1 MTIAILNNEL
11 VPPVF
16 GIKITVLVV
25 TYFLAVLIM
34 WLAWQ
39 EKKRKAKNKAHKDL
53 QDFLTLV
60 KSKPSLD
67 DLPIKHQID
76 DYFKEQDENSSPTVK
91 QLCHAWREFSEGVK
105 EYHGEWMNVY
115 QAEEFFKASL
125 LVEPVVK
132 PMSYYATW
140 ASSSGLLFTFIALT
154 AGLSELH
161 YGGVGEIKGIGDF
174 INALSGKFIT
184 SIIGLGL
191 AVAVFDNQHRKAVE
205 VLTHKLDDIVYEL
218 NRAFKRLT
226 SQHILLQIQKDVHQL
241 PQSIDSYFDKLDGE
255 SGVIKSIET
264 AISEGIKSQVVEIK
278 DAIGK
283 VPTAISEGLTPPME
297 RLDLNTK
304 AIAETLG
311 TSTQDVSKGISDGIN
326 KHLEDLNKTMG
337 ALPKT
342 IEALVKAIGEGQGDN
357 VEALLKSFQG
367 EMTRLMGEVA
377 RSGGEVNS
385 KMQESLST
393 LTIIVENLNQTNT
406 ATKTQTGEAIEQI
419 QKGANDASNTI
430 KGNLQDVLGELKTV
444 VNAFAETLGTS
455 TQDVSKGISDG
466 INKHLEDLNKT
477 MGALPK
483 TIEALVKAI
492 GEGQGDNVE
501 ALLKSFQGEMTR
513 LMGEVARSGG
523 EVNSKMQES
532 LSTLT
537 IIVENLNQTNTATK
551 TQTGEAIEQIQK
563 GANDASNTIKGNLQD
578 VLGEL
583 KTAVNAFSKVGKDAP
598 PLLNIAFEN
607 FKNLLDNQLTT
618 FVTTQDG
625 LIHKL
630 GTNVNSIANI
640 QEGIQVIEAKLTP
653 LQTELADAYQ
663 DHNTLTKEQL
673 DALKQSIADL
683 QSLMSA
689 HQARVGQLHQQY
701 NNMDVLAQNI
711 ATTFADSAEKMANN
725 VENIMTKSSKQYLE
739 DFSQKHNNAIASIQ
753 TMAENIAEALSDKG
767 IQAVAPQNVN
777 R

>member
-1 MTIAILNNEL
+1 MTTEPTIAILNNEL
-11 VPPVF
+11 VPSVF

-39 EKKRKAKNKAHKDL
+39 NKKRQAKNKAHKDL
-53 QDFLTLV
+53 KDFLKLV

-67 DLPIKHQID
+67 EPPIKHQID
-76 DYFKEQDENSSPTVK
+76 DYFKAQDENLSPTVK

-105 EYHGEWMNVY
+105 EYNGEWMNVY

-132 PMSYYATW
+132 PLSYYATW

-205 VLTHKLDDIVYEL
+205 VLTHTLDDIVYEL

-264 AISEGIKSQVVEIK
+264 AISEGIKSQVGEIK

-311 TSTQDVSKGISDGIN
+311 ASTEDVSKGISDGIN
-326 KHLEDLNKTMG
+326 QHLEDLNKTMG

-342 IEALVKAIGEGQGDN
+342 IEDLVKAIGEGQGDN
-357 VEALLKSFQG
+357 VETLLKSFQG

-393 LTIIVENLNQTNT
+393 LTV
-406 ATKTQTGEAIEQI
+406 
-419 QKGANDASNTI
+419 
-430 KGNLQDVLGELKTV
+430 
-444 VNAFAETLGTS
+444 
-455 TQDVSKGISDG
+455 
-466 INKHLEDLNKT
+466 
-477 MGALPK
+477 
-483 TIEALVKAI
+483 
-492 GEGQGDNVE
+492 
-501 ALLKSFQGEMTR
+501 
-513 LMGEVARSGG
+513 
-523 EVNSKMQES
+523 
-532 LSTLT
+532 
-537 IIVENLNQTNTATK
+537 IVENLNQTNTATK

-583 KTAVNAFSKVGKDAP
+583 KTAVNAFSTVGKDAP
-598 PLLNIAFEN
+598 PLLNIAFEK

-625 LIHKL
+625 LIDKL
-630 GTNVNSIANI
+630 GTRVNSIADI
-640 QEGIQVIEAKLTP
+640 QAGIQAIEAKLTP
-653 LQTELADAYQ
+653 LQNDLADAYQ

-673 DALKQSIADL
+673 EALKQSIADL

-701 NNMDVLAQNI
+701 GNMDVLAQNI